1 MPHQKVISS
10 LVSLQSGLEREDL
23 LNRITNR
30 IRQSLELPEILTTA
44 VQEMRSFLGVDRVK
58 IYRFQPDASGEVIAE
73 AIQGESLPSLLG
85 LRFPADDIP
94 SQSREMF
101 VKARQRVIVD
111 VQSHHK
117 TLNRLDSSRG
127 ATLPV
132 EDVRYGYAHPC
143 HIQYLKAMGVC
154 ASLTVPILHQQQL
167 WGLLSVH
174 HSQPH
179 NFSERELQIVQL
191 LVDQVSIAIAQSS
204 LLSQAR
210 LQASYE
216 ANLNQI
222 SSLLHSPLNTAEI
235 RQTVLE
241 ESVRALHSSGG
252 RLYICAHNLI
262 NQPAQ
267 LYTCGDQP
275 TVPWI
280 EEGSDWQQMLMA
292 QDTPSVSAHPE
303 VETTWNTLIRSLV
316 PLNAGQQSHPEKLP
330 LSMPQALDPTQ
341 DTPSG
346 IPHPLSFTDLY
357 QHPGF
362 QALIPAFQ
370 STSIRSMLV
379 VPLQYQEQRIGYLTF
394 FRHEVEMETLWA
406 GRCNP
411 DERNTRPRQSFAAWR
426 EVRQGQ
432 PHPWTIDEVKLAQS
446 LGVHLYMAVMQRRVE
461 EVIRHQASHDSLTGL
476 PNRLL
481 LDEQLSLALV
491 NAQQRREM
499 LAVVFLDLDR
509 FKTINDTLGHAIGD
523 QLLQETAKRLQVC
536 LRKTDFL
543 ARWGGDEFT
552 LLLPHVSG
560 MEEVIEVSE
569 ALLMALKPP
578 FQLDDREFHI
588 TASIGVAMAP
598 YDGEDAETLLKNAD
612 AAMYRAKQ
620 QGKNNYQLYVPGMDT
635 MALEQLVLEN
645 NLRKALEREEF
656 LLHYQPQ
663 LDLATGQVVSMEALI
678 RWRRNDVGLISP
690 AQFIPLAEETG
701 LICPIGAW
709 VLWTA
714 CAQNRAWQLAGLP
727 PIRMAV
733 NISARQFQQQNLVKM
748 VAQVLEETG
757 LAPQYLE
764 LEITESVAMQNVEL
778 TIAVLQDIQ
787 TMGVHVSMDDF
798 GTGYSSLSFL
808 KQFPLNALKIDR
820 SFVNESAT
828 NPKDAAIVKA
838 VLALGHGLNL
848 RVIAEGVET
857 IEQQRF
863 LESANCDAIQGYLLS
878 RPLPAEA
885 AIEFC
890 RSHALGI

>member
-1 MPHQKVISS
+1 
-10 LVSLQSGLEREDL
+10 
-23 LNRITNR
+23 
-30 IRQSLELPEILTTA
+30 
-44 VQEMRSFLGVDRVK
+44 
-58 IYRFQPDASGEVIAE
+58 
-73 AIQGESLPSLLG
+73 
-85 LRFPADDIP
+85 
-94 SQSREMF
+94 
-101 VKARQRVIVD
+101 
-111 VQSHHK
+111 
-117 TLNRLDSSRG
+117 
-127 ATLPV
+127 
-132 EDVRYGYAHPC
+132 
-143 HIQYLKAMGVC
+143 
-154 ASLTVPILHQQQL
+154 
-167 WGLLSVH
+167 
-174 HSQPH
+174 
-179 NFSERELQIVQL
+179 
-191 LVDQVSIAIAQSS
+191 
-204 LLSQAR
+204 
-210 LQASYE
+210 
-216 ANLNQI
+216 
-222 SSLLHSPLNTAEI
+222 
-235 RQTVLE
+235 
-241 ESVRALHSSGG
+241 
-252 RLYICAHNLI
+252 
-262 NQPAQ
+262 
-267 LYTCGDQP
+267 
-275 TVPWI
+275 
-280 EEGSDWQQMLMA
+280 
-292 QDTPSVSAHPE
+292 
-303 VETTWNTLIRSLV
+303 
-316 PLNAGQQSHPEKLP
+316 
-330 LSMPQALDPTQ
+330 
-341 DTPSG
+341 
-346 IPHPLSFTDLY
+346 
-357 QHPGF
+357 
-362 QALIPAFQ
+362 
-370 STSIRSMLV
+370 
-379 VPLQYQEQRIGYLTF
+379 
-394 FRHEVEMETLWA
+394 
-406 GRCNP
+406 
-411 DERNTRPRQSFAAWR
+411 
-426 EVRQGQ
+426 
-432 PHPWTIDEVKLAQS
+432 
-446 LGVHLYMAVMQRRVE
+446 
-461 EVIRHQASHDSLTGL
+461 
-476 PNRLL
+476 
-481 LDEQLSLALV
+481 
-491 NAQQRREM
+491 
-499 LAVVFLDLDR
+499 
-509 FKTINDTLGHAIGD
+509 
-523 QLLQETAKRLQVC
+523 
-536 LRKTDFL
+536 
-543 ARWGGDEFT
+543 
-552 LLLPHVSG
+552 

-714 CAQNRAWQLAGLP
+714 CAQNRAWQLAGLTT
-727 PIRMAV
+727 IRMAV